1 MLCLNSEH
9 FRYKKGLV
17 IAGLADINRP
27 AEKLS
32 VTQSTALAA
41 TGIIWSRYSL
51 VIKPIN
57 YNLFS
62 VNMFVAATGLYQ
74 LSRIY
79 RYHAKP
85 LLYYTIFEVGL
96 DSK

>member
-1 MLCLNSEH
+1 M
-9 FRYKKGLV
+9 

-41 TGIIWSRYSL
+41 TGVIWSRYSL

-57 YNLFS
+57 FNLFG
-62 VNMFVAATGLYQ
+62 VNIFVAATGLYQ
-74 LSRIY
+74 LFRIY
-79 RYHAKP
+79 RY
-85 LLYYTIFEVGL
+85 GGGG
-96 DSK
+96 